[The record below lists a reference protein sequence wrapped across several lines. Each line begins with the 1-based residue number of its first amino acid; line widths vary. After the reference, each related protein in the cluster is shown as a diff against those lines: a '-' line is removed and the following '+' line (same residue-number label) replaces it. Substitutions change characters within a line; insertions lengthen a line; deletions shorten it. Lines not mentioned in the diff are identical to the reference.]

1 MCEICVCCVVCARV
15 PAGQSDAERARRVC
29 IFCIGEW
36 RHLTC
41 PREESGSR
49 ETVGAYNAER
59 AGEDWWAYYGWRVV
73 WTVEAETARVWI
85 GRRGN

>member
-1 MCEICVCCVVCARV
+1 MCEICVCCVVCSRV

-59 AGEDWWAYYGWRVV
+59 AGGGLVGVLWVWVV
-73 WTVEAETARVWI
+73 RTVEAETARAGWTA
-85 GRRGN
+85 RD